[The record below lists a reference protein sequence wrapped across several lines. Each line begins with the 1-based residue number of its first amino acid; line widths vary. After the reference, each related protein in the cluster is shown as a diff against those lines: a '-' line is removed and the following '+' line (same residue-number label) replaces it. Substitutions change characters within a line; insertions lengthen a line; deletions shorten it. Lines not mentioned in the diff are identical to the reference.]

1 MNSLGDL
8 AAGGTHDFKFPTHKG
23 DGTPITLAGTPA
35 VSIYKDNSATEST
48 TGVTLTVDFDG
59 QTGMHNVNV
68 VMTDAFYAA
77 GHNYQA
83 VLTAGTVDS
92 ISVIG
97 AVIANWSIENRAT
110 APMVAAIWNCLLT
123 AITTAGSIGKLL
135 KDDIDA
141 AISTRSTYA
150 GGAVA
155 SVTGGVTVSTNNDK
169 TGYSLAADQAV
180 NATKWAGQTIPT
192 PAITGEP
199 VVTLASAQAAYAP
212 AKAGDKMDIVDAP
225 SATGKG
231 ALATANRTEMDSNS
245 TRLSV
250 RPSGLRIRRAEA

>member
-1 MNSLGDL
+1 
-8 AAGGTHDFKFPTHKG
+8 
-23 DGTPITLAGTPA
+23 
-35 VSIYKDNSATEST
+35 
-48 TGVTLTVDFDG
+48 
-59 QTGMHNVNV
+59 
-68 VMTDAFYAA
+68 
-77 GHNYQA
+77 
-83 VLTAGTVDS
+83 
-92 ISVIG
+92 
-97 AVIANWSIENRAT
+97 
-110 APMVAAIWNCLLT
+110 MVAAIWNCLLT

-245 TRLSV
+245 TRLAAIKAKTDQY
-250 RPSGLRIRRAEA
+250 PSIWVQP